1 MRFVL
6 QQWILYLNFA
16 RSNNSRFNAMSRDNW
31 LTCARPSTMNRN
43 CIINILLRIAN
54 SSVERFTTAR
64 SWYLII
70 AYSIFTKPIID
81 GRPQELWIFSR
92 GVVRKYGFKMRRCG
106 HNLRASSSGTAG
118 CTMTSLPGTQLMG
131 VVTRNLSPVWSEST
145 MRSTSAE
152 FRPVDAGY
160 ERMARMVFFGSMMK
174 TDRIVKAMPFSSTLV
189 VSW

>member
-1 MRFVL
+1 
-6 QQWILYLNFA
+6 
-16 RSNNSRFNAMSRDNW
+16 
-31 LTCARPSTMNRN
+31 
-43 CIINILLRIAN
+43 
-54 SSVERFTTAR
+54 
-64 SWYLII
+64 
-70 AYSIFTKPIID
+70 
-81 GRPQELWIFSR
+81 
-92 GVVRKYGFKMRRCG
+92 
-106 HNLRASSSGTAG
+106 
-118 CTMTSLPGTQLMG
+118 MTSLPGTQLMG